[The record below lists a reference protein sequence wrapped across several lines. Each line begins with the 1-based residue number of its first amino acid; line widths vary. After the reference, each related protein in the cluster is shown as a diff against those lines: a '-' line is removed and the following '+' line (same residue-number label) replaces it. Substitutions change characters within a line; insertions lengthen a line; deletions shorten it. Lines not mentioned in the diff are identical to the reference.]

1 MNYYKISQHAALA
14 NNPEFLGC
22 ITNGVGLKRQL
33 NMTNEFLL
41 PRFDPPPS
49 LPFSGHSL
57 AWSLWDGVG
66 TPPGVLNS
74 SLCILVIARAL

>member
-41 PRFDPPPS
+41 HPS
-49 LPFSGHSL
+49 HSPVTAL
-57 AWSLWDGVG
+57 
-66 TPPGVLNS
+66 PGV
-74 SLCILVIARAL
+74 CGMGWGRHQGF

>member
-41 PRFDPPPS
+41 PRFDPPPILRS
-49 LPFSGHSL
+49 QPCLES
-57 AWSLWDGVG
+57 VG
-66 TPPGVLNS
+66 WGGDATRGFKFIFMYPGNS
-74 SLCILVIARAL
+74 KSTIM